1 MRIGRGSVALAII
14 CVVDLV
20 STVIAVVYW
29 GIEEANPVMAFFLDR
44 GITAFCAAKLAS
56 FVPAILILEWYRK
69 RNPRFVSAVLKGA
82 VAAYATMY
90 IVLFWT
96 VNLL

>member
-1 MRIGRGSVALAII
+1 MI
-14 CVVDLV
+14 CLVDLV
-20 STVIAVVYW
+20 TTVVAVICC

-44 GITAFCAAKLAS
+44 GITVFCAAKLAS
-56 FVPAILILEWYRK
+56 FVPAILVLEWYRK

-82 VAAYATMY
+82 VAAYATLY
-90 IVLFWT
+90 IVLFWS